1 MLVVHA
7 LDFALSTVSSP
18 FPPSRWWSLSRRC
31 VNIILMQCTYTMHW
45 KGKDCIHSIYIS
57 IGWLLH
63 YFQILYDRFGTGVS
77 RAPGLSIGNW
87 LYWLTFRNSW
97 SSTFF
102 VFQDV
107 QEYSKA
113 EEIRGNVTKEKFKT
127 QRFETFE
134 IRNKRAMYKRFSLA

>member
-18 FPPSRWWSLSRRC
+18 FPPSRWWSLSRRWM
-31 VNIILMQCTYTMHW
+31 NIIFTYTMNW
-45 KGKDCIHSIYIS
+45 KEKEYLHIQ
-57 IGWLLH
+57 LLIVTLLP
-63 YFQILYDRFGTGVS
+63 ILYDRFGTGVS